1 MGGSS
6 LIHSAWLNQ
15 QGASL
20 LLTRDVEQ
28 AALFF
33 KQALEVVRSDSR
45 DMLHPSP
52 PLIIPTG
59 PAGRQFAC
67 LEKNRGFV
75 YFKPFFFNQDATFNE
90 QDIASYN
97 AIMTFNLALCYHLE
111 GQCFRDGG
119 GFLATAKSLY
129 QNALELLNHDWQYDC
144 SNVMIASLN
153 NLACVQSDLLKVDES
168 CQTLLLLSTFIN
180 EGRVRTDTLS
190 KDDLRDIVLN
200 ICLLPMAC
208 SAGVA

>member
-1 MGGSS
+1 MGGSN

-20 LLTRDVEQ
+20 LLARDVEQ

-33 KQALEVVRSDSR
+33 KQALEVVRSDAR
-45 DMLHPSP
+45 GMLYPSP
-52 PLIIPTG
+52 ALIIPTG
-59 PAGRQFAC
+59 PPGRQFVC
-67 LEKNRGFV
+67 LEKNRGFL
-75 YFKPFFFNQDATFNE
+75 YSKPFFFNQEATFNE
-90 QDIASYN
+90 EDLASYT

-153 NLACVQSDLLKVDES
+153 NLACIQSDLLQMGES
-168 CQTLLLLSTFIN
+168 RQTLLLLSTFIN
-180 EGRVRTDTLS
+180 EGRVRTDTLN